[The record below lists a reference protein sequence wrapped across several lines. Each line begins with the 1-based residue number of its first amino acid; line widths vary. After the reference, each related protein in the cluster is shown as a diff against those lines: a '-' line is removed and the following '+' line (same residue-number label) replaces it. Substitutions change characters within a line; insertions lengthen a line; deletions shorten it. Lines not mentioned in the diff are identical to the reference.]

1 MLLLRMNSQKCQKKD
16 FDYPEEFTE
25 DDKLQFDMLL
35 VQAKSLFPQLEN
47 DEWLIKQAIIAF
59 MKKEKGG
66 NTDLPTDEEIAKIRN
81 SYTSETVFY
90 TPQNET
96 SAVSLDIDNLVYN
109 PNKAE
114 TPLLSTIHCA

>member
-109 PNKAE
+109 PNKSE